1 MSILDVIMSRPD
13 APRSREMSLV
23 GIVEG
28 VVGNAIW
35 SGTTEAFRRVAGR
48 QIQITFPRPGELLEK
63 PEPVGSGRSYEVRGK
78 LKRLRQDHN
87 IWVLREDERSGRVW
101 PQGFF
106 PVQFFSDKGEWVGI
120 VIGVAGNPVKI
131 VAVVAPPS
139 SCDLFSPGTLPSLVR
154 RNGR

>member
-1 MSILDVIMSRPD
+1 
-13 APRSREMSLV
+13 MSLV
-23 GIVEG
+23 GIVDG

-48 QIQITFPRPGELLEK
+48 QIQITSPRPGELLEK
-63 PEPVGSGRSYEVRGK
+63 PEPAWSGRSYGVRGK
-78 LKRLRQDHN
+78 SKRLRKDHN
-87 IWVLREDERSGRVW
+87 IWVLREGERSGRVW

-106 PVQFFSDKGEWVGI
+106 PVQFFSDKGEWVGR

-139 SCDLFSPGTLPSLVR
+139 SCDLFRYYQKVGSRLPHTSR
-154 RNGR
+154 